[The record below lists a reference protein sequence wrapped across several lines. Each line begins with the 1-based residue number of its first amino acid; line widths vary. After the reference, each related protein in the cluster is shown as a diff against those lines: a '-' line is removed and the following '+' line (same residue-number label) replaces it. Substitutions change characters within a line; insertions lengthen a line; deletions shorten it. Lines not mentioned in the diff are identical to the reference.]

1 MNGKGSYSFGKAWYT
16 IMVEIRICIGTACHL
31 NGAHNVIAAF
41 QHLCE
46 EYGLHDKID
55 LEASFC
61 MRQCDCKTVSVA
73 VNGTVYRI
81 PADGARGFFREH
93 VLPLTGG
100 AE

>member
-1 MNGKGSYSFGKAWYT
+1 
-16 IMVEIRICIGTACHL
+16 MVEIRICIGTACHL

-81 PADGARGFFREH
+81 PADDARGFFREH